1 MKLFLFIKEL
11 YQRFR
16 DDEIS
21 SLGAVF
27 TFYLI
32 LAFFPFLII
41 LANLATYTDLVG
53 DKALLQLAAVLPTQA
68 YQLVYNTVHEIMSAN
83 RSNVLSVSTVAC
95 LWAAS
100 NGFMAIARGLNKA
113 YDVKE
118 TRKFWLL
125 RILAIVYTLL
135 LIASNLLGIIMVVFG
150 ELILESIAIPMRLS
164 VLTVLLS
171 NVIRI
176 TLPMLVCFLVFAL
189 MNLYI
194 PNRRL
199 TFKQVMPGA
208 LISTFLWMAG
218 SLLFSY
224 YVSNFANYT
233 RTYGSLGGVFILI
246 LWIYLTSFVLLIGSE
261 VNATSAALRA
271 KAPK

>member
-1 MKLFLFIKEL
+1 MKFYHFIKEL

-150 ELILESIAIPMRLS
+150 EIILESIAIPMRLS

-218 SLLFSY
+218 SLVFSY

-233 RTYGSLGGVFILI
+233 RTYGSLGGVIILI

-261 VNATSAALRA
+261 VNATSAALRD
-271 KAPK
+271 KTKK

>member
-233 RTYGSLGGVFILI
+233 RTYGSLGGVIILI